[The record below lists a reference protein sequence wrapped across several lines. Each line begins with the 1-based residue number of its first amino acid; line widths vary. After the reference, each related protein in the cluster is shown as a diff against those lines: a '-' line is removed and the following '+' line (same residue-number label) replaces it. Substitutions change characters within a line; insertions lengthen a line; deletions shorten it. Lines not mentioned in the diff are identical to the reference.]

1 MIQYSS
7 GIGRAVAIIFA
18 REGADITIVF
28 LPEEKED
35 AEDTKKSV
43 EKEGKKCLL
52 VPGDLMENSKCKEA
66 VDKHVKECVKF
77 HSSWRNWLIHVDT
90 EKSTSW

>member
-1 MIQYSS
+1 MLIYARYSKIMSLTGQCSS

-18 REGADITIVF
+18 REGADVTIVF

-52 VPGDLMENSKCKEA
+52 VPGDLMDNSNCKEA
-66 VDKHVKECVKF
+66 VDKHVKAYANC
-77 HSSWRNWLIHVDT
+77 HSP
-90 EKSTSW
+90 

>member
-1 MIQYSS
+1 MTMKLTVKFSS

-18 REGADITIVF
+18 REGADVTIVF

-52 VPGDLMENSKCKEA
+52 VAGDLMDNAKCKEA
-66 VDKHVKECVKF
+66 VDKHVNEYVSLSHLK
-77 HSSWRNWLIHVDT
+77 NT
-90 EKSTSW
+90 G

>member
-1 MIQYSS
+1 M
-7 GIGRAVAIIFA
+7 AIIFA

-52 VPGDLMENSKCKEA
+52 FPGDLMENSTCKEA
-66 VDKHVKECVKF
+66 VDKHVKTYASVP
-77 HSSWRNWLIHVDT
+77 
-90 EKSTSW
+90 